1 MKLITTIFIITS
13 TLVLAT
19 KSSEFH
25 SNEIQTE
32 QLSALKRAVFA
43 GYQNGIKPDGLVK
56 VKGGW
61 SISELSL
68 CPDKEVKLIKI
79 VTILHMDCDR
89 ELRSRS

>member
-1 MKLITTIFIITS
+1 MVSMSPYSMISFFLH
-13 TLVLAT
+13 
-19 KSSEFH
+19 SSLMMSSFH

-68 CPDKEVKLIKI
+68 CPDKEVKLKHLI
-79 VTILHMDCDR
+79 TYGL
-89 ELRSRS
+89 